1 MVAFFLRPTAVL
13 PVSDAPPRSFLRRLL
28 PKLVLS
34 LSLGGLFAWIAARS
48 GVPTVPP
55 RAAFAA
61 VAWWAV
67 PAYAASLLVTHFLR
81 AARWR
86 HLIAPVKRLPLRE
99 VVLLNWIGF
108 FAIFALPMRL
118 GEMARPAL
126 TKARQRVPISV
137 GIGTV
142 AAERVIDGLV
152 TSLCVAWAVL
162 ALPRLETGDPIARRV
177 PALGLSAVALFTAA
191 FAALGLFLYQR
202 DLAVRLTE
210 RALGLAPSGRLR
222 GLAHQLASKVESLAD
237 GLRTLRDTRLL
248 AAFLFETGLYWLSN
262 AAGMWLLLVGCGI
275 PGRFSHGVA
284 VMGVLAIG
292 ILLPAGPGLFGSFQL
307 AIASGLRLY
316 FPEAI
321 VGAEGAAYIFLMY
334 SVQAVVMLVTGAVPL
349 FFLDVRLGDLLLP
362 GASLDAAEP
371 APTLAANLAEEERA
385 P

>member
-1 MVAFFLRPTAVL
+1 M
-13 PVSDAPPRSFLRRLL
+13 L
-28 PKLVLS
+28 PKLALS
-34 LSLGGLFAWIAARS
+34 LALGGLFAWIASRS

-55 RAAFAA
+55 RAAFAH
-61 VAWWAV
+61 VASWAV
-67 PAYAASLLVTHFLR
+67 PVYAASLLVTHFLR

-99 VVLLNWIGF
+99 VILLNWVGF

-126 TKARQRVPISV
+126 TKVRQRVPISV
-137 GIGTV
+137 GLGTI

-162 ALPRLETGDPIARRV
+162 ALPRVATSDPIAHRV
-177 PALGLSAVALFTAA
+177 PVLGLSAVALFTTA

-202 DLAVRLTE
+202 DLAVRITE
-210 RALGLAPSGRLR
+210 RMLGLVLR
-222 GLAHQLASKVESLAD
+222 GGSRALARRVSSKVESLAD
-237 GLRTLRDTRLL
+237 GLRTLRSGRLL
-248 AAFLFETGLYWLSN
+248 AAFVFETCLYWLSN

-275 PGRFSHGVA
+275 PAHLGHGVA

-307 AIASGLRLY
+307 AVASGLRLY
-316 FPEAI
+316 FPEAT
-321 VGAEGAAYIFLMY
+321 VGSEGAVYIFLMY
-334 SVQAVVMLVTGAVPL
+334 SVQAVTMILTGAVPL
-349 FFLDVRLGDLLLP
+349 VFMNVRLVDLVPPPSGALAGRDPSERDAGDM
-362 GASLDAAEP
+362 LDAP
-371 APTLAANLAEEERA
+371 AAPVAANLADDERA

>member
-1 MVAFFLRPTAVL
+1 M
-13 PVSDAPPRSFLRRLL
+13 

-34 LSLGGLFAWIAARS
+34 LALGGLFAWIVARS
-48 GVPTVPP
+48 GVPTLPP
-55 RAAFAA
+55 GEAFAS

-67 PAYAASLLVTHFLR
+67 PAYTASLLVTHFLR

-99 VVLLNWIGF
+99 VILLNWVGF

-126 TKARQRVPISV
+126 TKARQRVPMSV
-137 GIGTV
+137 GIGTI

-162 ALPRLETGDPIARRV
+162 ALPRLESADPIAQRV

-191 FAALGLFLYQR
+191 FVALGLFLYKR
-202 DLAVRLTE
+202 DFAVRLTE
-210 RALGLAPSGRLR
+210 RTLGLISAS
-222 GLAHQLASKVESLAD
+222 LAKKLSSKVENLAD
-237 GLRTLRDTRLL
+237 GLRSLKSARLL
-248 AAFLFETGLYWLSN
+248 VAFLFETLLYWLSN

-275 PGRFSHGVA
+275 ESHLGHGVA

-307 AIASGLRLY
+307 AVASGLRLY
-316 FPEAI
+316 FPEAT
-321 VGAEGAAYIFLMY
+321 VGSEGAVYIFLMY
-334 SVQAVVMLVTGAVPL
+334 SMQAAVMTLTGALPL
-349 FFLDVRLGDLLLP
+349 VFMNVRLGDLMIP
-362 GASLDAAEP
+362 SSATETTEP
-371 APTLAANLAEEERA
+371 EPRPRAAANLAGDERA